1 MSVAAGLC
9 SELLRTD
16 VRLGCCFQVANGTFL
31 GIPRDATVAAAL
43 DERTNETVSGLCPF
57 RVGRAPL
64 LTCSAFQVGIT
75 VKEAQDTATTLT
87 VAVG

>member
-1 MSVAAGLC
+1 MTADPDRNALRYDYYSPQGAA
-9 SELLRTD
+9 
-16 VRLGCCFQVANGTFL
+16 CFRYFNVSGSGVANGTFL

-75 VKEAQDTATTLT
+75 
-87 VAVG
+87 